1 MTSRQHC
8 EDIDRADPLAHARA
22 RFALPQG
29 VIYLDGNSLGCLPKG
44 VAERVARTIEHEWG
58 EGLIRSWN
66 AAGWYESPERIGA
79 KLAPLIG
86 AAPHQVTVT
95 DTISVNLFKLLVAA
109 ARMRPERKV
118 ILAERGNFP
127 SDNHIVESVARMLGL
142 EARFVPASD
151 IVHAIDADT
160 AVVELSHVNYRTAEI
175 QDMAAITKA
184 AHEKGAL
191 IVWDLAHS
199 TGAVELHL
207 DRDRADFAVG
217 CGYKFLNGGPGA
229 PAHVYVAERHLA
241 ALDQPLTGWFAHA
254 APFAF
259 ADDFARAD
267 GIRAMLCSTPQMLSM
282 VAFEAALDAFDGIAM
297 RDVQAKG
304 RALGDLM
311 IALADERL
319 ASLGVG
325 IASLTR
331 WRAARQSRV
340 AHASRG
346 LPRHAGADRAR
357 RDRRLPRAGRDALW
371 LRPALCA
378 LRRCV
383 RRGRGAGRDFG
394 ERRLEGCAVAEGRN
408 RDVSSG
414 GAPWRADETKRARR
428 RF

>member
-1 MTSRQHC
+1 MPHTRASC
-8 EDIDRADPLAHARA
+8 LALDRADPLAHARA
-22 RFALPQG
+22 RFVLPEG
-29 VIYLDGNSLGCLPKG
+29 VIYLDGNSLGCRPKG
-44 VAERVARTIEHEWG
+44 VAERVAHMIETEWG

-66 AAGWYESPERIGA
+66 AAGWYESPGRIGA
-79 KLAPLIG
+79 KLAPLLG

-109 ARMRPERKV
+109 ARMRPGRKTIV
-118 ILAERGNFP
+118 AERGNFP

-142 EARFVPASD
+142 TARFVAASD
-151 IVHAIDADT
+151 IAAAIDDGT

-175 QDMAAITKA
+175 HDMAAVTA
-184 AHEKGAL
+184 AARHKGAL

-207 DRDRADFAVG
+207 DRDGADFAVG

-241 ALDQPLTGWFAHA
+241 SLDQPLTGWFAHA

-282 VAFEAALDAFDGIAM
+282 VALEAALDAFDGIAM
-297 RDVQAKG
+297 ADVQAKG

-319 ASLGVG
+319 VRLGVG
-325 IASLTR
+325 IAASRDGARRGNHVSLTHR
-331 WRAARQSRV
+331 QGYRVMQALILRGDIGDYRAPDVMRFGFGPLYVRYVDIFDAVVALEEILTSGAWREV
-340 AHASRG
+340 
-346 LPRHAGADRAR
+346 PPPKAGT
-357 RDRRLPRAGRDALW
+357 
-371 LRPALCA
+371 
-378 LRRCV
+378 V
-383 RRGRGAGRDFG
+383 
-394 ERRLEGCAVAEGRN
+394 
-408 RDVSSG
+408 
-414 GAPWRADETKRARR
+414 T
-428 RF
+428 